1 MGNCNCLERARAKVT
16 AWGAEEG
23 DGGEDEFWGATAAEF
38 SGGGGGGA
46 RGGVPSTRKKEII
59 KDGGGG
65 GKGSSSPT
73 RRVKIRMTKGQLRRL
88 LAGAGRGA
96 AVEDVVAEIMSMGRR
111 ARRAREGGGG
121 QRRPPAA
128 AVAVQ
133 AGADTGRHGRV
144 AGAAMEEDMME
155 MSL

>member
-1 MGNCNCLERARAKVT
+1 MERARAKVT

-65 GKGSSSPT
+65 EGSSSPT

-96 AVEDVVAEIMSMGRR
+96 AVEDVVAEIMSMGDVHVEPVK
-111 ARRAREGGGG
+111 AEEGGGG
-121 QRRPPAA
+121 RRPPPSPSKLEPI
-128 AVAVQ
+128 Q
-133 AGADTGRHGRV
+133 
-144 AGAAMEEDMME
+144 EDMDE
-155 MSL
+155 

>member
-65 GKGSSSPT
+65 GEGSSSPT

-96 AVEDVVAEIMSMGRR
+96 AVEDVVAEIMSMGDVHVEPVK
-111 ARRAREGGGG
+111 AEEGGGG
-121 QRRPPAA
+121 RRPPPSPSKLEPI
-128 AVAVQ
+128 Q
-133 AGADTGRHGRV
+133 
-144 AGAAMEEDMME
+144 EDMDE
-155 MSL
+155 

>member
-1 MGNCNCLERARAKVT
+1 MT

-38 SGGGGGGA
+38 SAGGGGGA
-46 RGGVPSTRKKEII
+46 RGGVPSTRKEII

-65 GKGSSSPT
+65 GEGSSSPT

-96 AVEDVVAEIMSMGRR
+96 AVEDVVAEIMSMGDVHVEPVK
-111 ARRAREGGGG
+111 AEEGGGG
-121 QRRPPAA
+121 RRPPPSPSKLEPI
-128 AVAVQ
+128 Q
-133 AGADTGRHGRV
+133 
-144 AGAAMEEDMME
+144 EDMDE
-155 MSL
+155 

>member
-1 MGNCNCLERARAKVT
+1 MT

-38 SGGGGGGA
+38 SAGGGGGA
-46 RGGVPSTRKKEII
+46 RGGVPSTRKEII

-65 GKGSSSPT
+65 GEGCSSPT

-96 AVEDVVAEIMSMGRR
+96 AVEDVVAEIMSMGDVHVEPVK
-111 ARRAREGGGG
+111 AEEGGGG
-121 QRRPPAA
+121 RRPPPSPSKLEPI
-128 AVAVQ
+128 Q
-133 AGADTGRHGRV
+133 
-144 AGAAMEEDMME
+144 EDMDE
-155 MSL
+155 

>member
-1 MGNCNCLERARAKVT
+1 MT

-65 GKGSSSPT
+65 EGSSSPT

-96 AVEDVVAEIMSMGRR
+96 AVEDVVAEIMSMGDVHVEPVK
-111 ARRAREGGGG
+111 AEEGGGG
-121 QRRPPAA
+121 RRPPPSPSKLEPI
-128 AVAVQ
+128 Q
-133 AGADTGRHGRV
+133 
-144 AGAAMEEDMME
+144 EDMDE
-155 MSL
+155 

>member
-65 GKGSSSPT
+65 EGSSSPT

-96 AVEDVVAEIMSMGRR
+96 AVEDVVAEIMSMGDVHVEPVK
-111 ARRAREGGGG
+111 AEEGGGG
-121 QRRPPAA
+121 RRPPPSPSKLEPI
-128 AVAVQ
+128 Q
-133 AGADTGRHGRV
+133 
-144 AGAAMEEDMME
+144 EDMDE
-155 MSL
+155 

>member
-38 SGGGGGGA
+38 SGGGGGGGGA

-65 GKGSSSPT
+65 EGSSSPT

-96 AVEDVVAEIMSMGRR
+96 AVEDVVAEIMSMGDVHVEPVK
-111 ARRAREGGGG
+111 AEEGGGG
-121 QRRPPAA
+121 RRPP
-128 AVAVQ
+128 Q
-133 AGADTGRHGRV
+133 SPSKL
-144 AGAAMEEDMME
+144 EPIQEDMDE
-155 MSL
+155 